1 MNTAVDVAVLTD
13 ARWTNPNENDP
24 YHANLYLEDRLV
36 VEALQRKGL
45 KVIRVAWD
53 DKEVDWNTVSAVIFR
68 STWDYAERFDEFQAW
83 RQALPES
90 TRCINS
96 RQILD
101 WNSNKRYL
109 TELEANGIPVPP
121 TAFVEQGDAPSL
133 ASLCTEHGWTD
144 AVIKP
149 IVGAGGIDTFRL
161 NSTEWDAF
169 EAQWQN
175 LCRKRAMMVQETQ
188 TNIVTEGEWSFM
200 LMGETVT
207 HAILKRA
214 KTGEFR
220 VQDDFGGTVHAWEM
234 TPEQTAFA
242 ERVARVMDPVPVYTR
257 VDAFTDNQG
266 RLAVGEL
273 ELIEPELWFRFC
285 PEAADVLAEVVIE
298 RYF

>member
-1 MNTAVDVAVLTD
+1 MKTAVDVAVLTD

-53 DKEVDWNTVSAVIFR
+53 DPQVDWNTVSAVIFR
-68 STWDYAERFDEFQAW
+68 STWDYAERFDAFQAW
-83 RQALPES
+83 LQALPAS

-109 TELEANGIPVPP
+109 IELEAKGIPVPP

-133 ASLCTEHGWTD
+133 AALCTKHGWTD
-144 AVIKP
+144 VVIKP

-161 NSTEWDAF
+161 HSSEWEGF
-169 EAQWQN
+169 EAQWQT

-188 TNIVTEGEWSFM
+188 EKIVTEGEWSFM

-285 PEAADVLAEVVIE
+285 PEAADVLAEVVVQ